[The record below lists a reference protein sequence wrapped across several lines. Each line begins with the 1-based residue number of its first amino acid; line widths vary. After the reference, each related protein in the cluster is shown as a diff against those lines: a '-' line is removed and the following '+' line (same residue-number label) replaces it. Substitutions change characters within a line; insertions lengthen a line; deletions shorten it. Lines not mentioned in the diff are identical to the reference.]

1 MGREP
6 EIVLQDNVLVRSKLV
21 SWTEFLEQTGV
32 HTSRVGELIELGWID
47 PITTSDNDYLFQVR
61 DVYRVRKLERL
72 ISDLEVNL
80 AGACII
86 VDLVERVE
94 HLEKRVR
101 DLERLL

>member
-6 EIVLQDNVLVRSKLV
+6 EIIVGESLLVRSKLV
-21 SWTEFLEQTGV
+21 SWGEFQEQTGT
-32 HTSRVGELIELGWID
+32 HASRIGELIELGWIE
-47 PITTSDNDYLFQVR
+47 PITTSDRDYLFRVR
-61 DVYRVRKLERL
+61 DVYRLRKLERL
-72 ISDLEVNL
+72 MCDLEVNL

-94 HLEKRVR
+94 CLEKRVR

>member
-6 EIVLQDNVLVRSKLV
+6 DIMHETLLVRSKLV
-21 SWTEFLEQTGV
+21 SWAEFLEQTGV
-32 HTSRVGELIELGWID
+32 HSSRVGELIELGWIE
-47 PITTSDNDYLFQVR
+47 PITTSDRDYLFQVR
-61 DVYRVRKLERL
+61 DVYRLRKMERL

-94 HLEKRVR
+94 HLEQRVR